1 MDIQKIKWFLWNL
14 AKEYIPN
21 RSFLKKIKKMYKYSI
36 PYHKN
41 AASSPDSLLCHSEWF
56 LKWTTIKPEIIRE
69 IGANYGQDAAGL
81 AEAWNIQNN
90 NVYCFEAVPEICTEI
105 PKFYDFN
112 VFNLAVYN
120 HNNGVKINSVD
131 TKKKGNS
138 GISSILSAK
147 ANNDL
152 TKKEILVPSIRMDD
166 FMEKH
171 NIQKFDFIK
180 LDVEGCSYEVLE
192 GFGTR
197 LKDVKAIHLEAEDDV
212 VWEGQKL
219 FSDIQKLLTANNFEM
234 MYFKK
239 FWKQSDSIW
248 IQKEYIV

>member
-1 MDIQKIKWFLWNL
+1 
-14 AKEYIPN
+14 
-21 RSFLKKIKKMYKYSI
+21 
-36 PYHKN
+36 
-41 AASSPDSLLCHSEWF
+41 
-56 LKWTTIKPEIIRE
+56 
-69 IGANYGQDAAGL
+69 
-81 AEAWNIQNN
+81 
-90 NVYCFEAVPEICTEI
+90 
-105 PKFYDFN
+105 
-112 VFNLAVYN
+112 
-120 HNNGVKINSVD
+120 
-131 TKKKGNS
+131 
-138 GISSILSAK
+138 
-147 ANNDL
+147 
-152 TKKEILVPSIRMDD
+152 
-166 FMEKH
+166 MEKH